1 MHIHPLVLE
10 DILNTHQRP
19 KLEEHDDYLYIVLKR
34 LSLES
39 DDFAVSYEQI
49 SILVR
54 DDLVV
59 TFKEKNDEI
68 FTALQHRL
76 MNGKRRIGNLG
87 ADYLT
92 YAILDT
98 IADEMFLI
106 LDSIDENI
114 ELTEETWLSNP
125 ATESLEII

>member
-68 FTALQHRL
+68 FTPLQHRL

-98 IADEMFLI
+98 IVDEMFLI

-114 ELTEETWLSNP
+114 ELTEETLLSNP